1 MAGEVVIITNI
12 MIKQSIGLKK
22 EIVVVVIAILF
33 R

>member
-22 EIVVVVIAILF
+22 EIVVIAILF